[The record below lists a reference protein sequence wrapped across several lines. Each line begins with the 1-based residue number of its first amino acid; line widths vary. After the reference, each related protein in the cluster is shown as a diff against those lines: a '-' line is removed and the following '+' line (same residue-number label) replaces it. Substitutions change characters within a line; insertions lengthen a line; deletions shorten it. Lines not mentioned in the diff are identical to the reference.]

1 MSQNLR
7 IGHGY
12 DVHCLIE
19 GRDLILG
26 GVTIPHSKGLDGH
39 SDADSLTHAVADAI
53 LGAASLPDIGTYFS
67 NTDPANKDM
76 DSQII
81 LRNAKSEACI
91 HGLRIVNI
99 DCTVIAQE
107 PKIASYIGQMK
118 IILGRTLDIPTTCI
132 GIKATTHEGLGSLG
146 RGAGIAA
153 HAVVLL
159 TGQE

>member
-12 DVHCLIE
+12 DVHRLIE
-19 GRDLILG
+19 GRALVLG
-26 GVTIPHSKGLDGH
+26 GVTIPHSKGLEGH
-39 SDADSLTHAVADAI
+39 SDADCLTHAVADAI
-53 LGAASLPDIGTYFS
+53 LGAASLPDIGTYFPD
-67 NTDPANKDM
+67 TDPANKDM
-76 DSQII
+76 DSQAI
-81 LRNAKSEACI
+81 LDNAKSEVETL
-91 HGLRIVNI
+91 GLRLVNI

-118 IILGRTLDIPTTCI
+118 STLGRTLSLPAPCI
-132 GIKATTHEGLGSLG
+132 GIKATTHEGLDSLG
-146 RGAGIAA
+146 SGEGIAA